1 MITLDPKSTALVLID
16 LQNGI
21 VARPLV
27 PVSAADLVAHGK
39 SLAERF
45 RAAGGLAVLVSVGF
59 SNDGGDM
66 PSQRV
71 DQEPMKLPEGGFPAG
86 WTDLVPGLAQPG
98 DVLVTKKQWGAF
110 YGTDL
115 DLQLRRR
122 GIRTIV
128 LGGVATHIGV
138 ESTARQAWEH
148 GYELVIATDAT
159 TSTAIEPHE
168 ASMRYILPRISR
180 LTDSDSIAF
189 AGA

>member
-16 LQNGI
+16 LLNGI
-21 VARPLV
+21 VAYTLV
-27 PVSAADLVAHGK
+27 PVSASDLVARGK

-45 RAAGGLAVLVSVGF
+45 RAAGGLVVLVNVSF
-59 SNDGGDM
+59 SDDGGDL
-66 PSQRV
+66 PPQQV
-71 DQEPMKLPEGGFPAG
+71 DLEPMKIPEGGFPAG
-86 WTDLVPGLAQPG
+86 WSNHVPGLAQPG
-98 DVLVTKKQWGAF
+98 DVLITKKQWGAF

-128 LGGVATHIGV
+128 LGGVATHVGV

-148 GYELVIATDAT
+148 GYDLVTVTDAT

-180 LTDSDSIAF
+180 LADSEAITF

>member
-1 MITLDPKSTALVLID
+1 MIALDPKSTALVLID

-21 VARPLV
+21 VAIPLV
-27 PVSAADLVAHGK
+27 PISAADLVARGK

-45 RAAGGLAVLVSVGF
+45 RAAGGLVVLVNVGF
-59 SNDGGDM
+59 SDDGGDM
-66 PSQRV
+66 LSQRV
-71 DQEPMKLPEGGFPAG
+71 DQEPMKLPEGGFPPG

-98 DVLVTKKQWGAF
+98 DVLVTKRQWGAF

-180 LTDSDSIAF
+180 LTDSGAIAF

>member
-16 LQNGI
+16 LLNGI
-21 VARPLV
+21 VAAPLV
-27 PVSAADLVAHGK
+27 PVSAADLVARGK

-45 RAAGGLAVLVSVGF
+45 RAAGGLVVLVNVGF
-59 SNDGGDM
+59 SNDGGDL
-66 PSQRV
+66 PPQRV
-71 DQEPMKLPEGGFPAG
+71 DLQPIKIPEGGFPAG
-86 WTDLVPGLAQPG
+86 WTDLVHGLAQPG
-98 DVLVTKKQWGAF
+98 DVLITKKQWGAF

-148 GYELVIATDAT
+148 GYDLVTVTDAT
-159 TSTAIEPHE
+159 TSNAIEPHE
-168 ASMRYILPRISR
+168 ASMRCILPRISR
-180 LTDSDSIAF
+180 LADSEAITF

>member
-16 LQNGI
+16 LLNGI
-21 VARPLV
+21 VANTLV
-27 PVSAADLVAHGK
+27 PVSAADLVARGK

-45 RAAGGLAVLVSVGF
+45 RAAGGLVVLVNVGF
-59 SNDGGDM
+59 SSDGGDL
-66 PSQRV
+66 PPQQV
-71 DQEPMKLPEGGFPAG
+71 DLQPMKIPEGGFPAG
-86 WTDLVPGLAQPG
+86 WTDHVPGLAQPG
-98 DVLVTKKQWGAF
+98 DVLVTKRQWGAF

-122 GIRTIV
+122 GIRTIA

-148 GYELVIATDAT
+148 GYDLVTVTDAT
-159 TSTAIEPHE
+159 TSNVIEAHE

-180 LTDSDSIAF
+180 LADSEAIAF
-189 AGA
+189 A

>member
-16 LQNGI
+16 LLNGI
-21 VARPLV
+21 VAYTLV
-27 PVSAADLVAHGK
+27 PVSASDLVARGK

-45 RAAGGLAVLVSVGF
+45 RAAGGLVVLVNVSF
-59 SNDGGDM
+59 SDDGGDL
-66 PSQRV
+66 PPQQV
-71 DQEPMKLPEGGFPAG
+71 DLEPMKIPEGGFPAG
-86 WTDLVPGLAQPG
+86 WSNHVPGLAQPG
-98 DVLVTKKQWGAF
+98 DVLITKKQWGAF

-148 GYELVIATDAT
+148 GYDLVTVTDAT

-180 LTDSDSIAF
+180 LADSEAITF